1 MRHEWLDREQRM
13 NDEFPR
19 RSNMPGERLVGK
31 ERKQSKMPPEM
42 GFETTKLLET
52 A

>member
-1 MRHEWLDREQRM
+1 
-13 NDEFPR
+13 
-19 RSNMPGERLVGK
+19 MPAESLVGK

-42 GFETTKLLET
+42 EFEITKLLET

>member
-1 MRHEWLDREQRM
+1 M